1 MTRDEFLSGSGNNG
15 PKAESPVVAEINYNG
30 KDHKFNT
37 YNYESK
43 EKSDASLVG
52 KKFMYLLETS
62 SIGGYNTDREAYLSS
77 PGVLNLMTDQIAV
90 FARGSSTPLTSG
102 KYSDIKD
109 EISDM
114 GGKFQKNLYLMSEQ
128 GAVVRVVLRGASLNS
143 WITFKGE
150 LEDKKALQTNYLV
163 FDELGEG
170 KKGAVKYSFP
180 QFKIG
185 DISSVDCNDAFSK
198 SFAYVSDR
206 IRPLQLDGA
215 DGVDSTNTASTPAAQ
230 QLAANEVAMSEP
242 VDTSSLPF

>member
-1 MTRDEFLSGSGNNG
+1 MTRDEFFSGSGNNG

-43 EKSDASLVG
+43 EKSDATLVG
-52 KKFMYLLETS
+52 KKFMYLLEAS
-62 SIGGYNTDREAYLSS
+62 SIGGYNTDRESYLSS

-90 FARGSSTPLTSG
+90 FARGSSTPLASG

-128 GAVVRVVLRGASLNS
+128 GSVVRVVLSGAALNS

-150 LEDKKALQTNYLV
+150 LEDKKALQTNFLV

-185 DISSVDCNDAFSK
+185 DVSTLDCNDAFSK

-206 IRPLQLDGA
+206 VRPLQLDGVEGT
-215 DGVDSTNTASTPAAQ
+215 DTSNIVTNSAAQ
-230 QLAANEVAMSEP
+230 QLAASEKAMSEP
-242 VDTSSLPF
+242 VDVSSLPF